1 MLRGRDGHDGLPGRD
16 GLSGRDGLAGPT
28 GTAGR
33 DGKDGEKGEK
43 GDPGIRGLAGPP
55 GPSGGGVVY
64 TRWGR
69 TTCPDT
75 PGTELLFEGR
85 AAGSWFLH
93 KGGGANYL
101 CMPDDPEY
109 LSDAPTTTDAGLLYG
124 AEYEVAWGGPLS
136 SSHDQ
141 NVPCAV
147 CFTSERGMVVMLPAK
162 TSCPSNWTREY
173 YGYLMSERYN
183 HHRSTFECVDKDP
196 EHVPGHVANT
206 NGALF
211 EHVEATCNGL
221 PCPPY
226 DSAKQL
232 TCAVCTK

>member
-1 MLRGRDGHDGLPGRD
+1 MLRGRDGHDGLP
-16 GLSGRDGLAGPT
+16 
-28 GTAGR
+28 GR

-43 GDPGIRGLAGPP
+43 GDPGIQGLPGTNGLQGPP

-75 PGTELLFEGR
+75 PGTELLYEGR
-85 AAGSWFLH
+85 AGGSH
-93 KGGGANYL
+93 YTKGGGANHI
-101 CMPDDPEY
+101 CMPEDPEY
-109 LSDAPTTTDAGLLYG
+109 SSYVPGIQGVSQLYG
-124 AEYEVAWGGPLS
+124 AEYETQWGGPLLS
-136 SSHDQ
+136 SNDH

-173 YGYLMSERYN
+173 DGYLMAGFHNR
-183 HHRSTFECVDKDP
+183 HRTIYECMDKDP
-196 EHVPGHVANT
+196 DHVPGHAGNI

-211 EHVEATCNGL
+211 YQVEAVCHGL

-226 DSAKQL
+226 DPEKEL

>member
-16 GLSGRDGLAGPT
+16 GLQGRDGLAGPT

-75 PGTELLFEGR
+75 PGTELLYEGR
-85 AAGSWFLH
+85 AGGSNHLH
-93 KGGGANYL
+93 RGGGANYL

-109 LSDAPTTTDAGLLYG
+109 LGYAPGNAGSELYG
-124 AEYEVAWGGPLS
+124 SEYEIPWGGPLS
-136 SSHDQ
+136 SSHNH

-173 YGYLMSERYN
+173 YGYLMSEYRN

-196 EHVPGHVANT
+196 EHVPGHAGDT

-211 EHVEATCNGL
+211 YQVQAVCNGL

-226 DSAKQL
+226 DREKEL